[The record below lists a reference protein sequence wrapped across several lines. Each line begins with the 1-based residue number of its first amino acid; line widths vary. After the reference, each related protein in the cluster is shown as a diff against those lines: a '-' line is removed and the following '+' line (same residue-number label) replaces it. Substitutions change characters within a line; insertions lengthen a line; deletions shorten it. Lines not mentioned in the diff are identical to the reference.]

1 MRPRRAIAF
10 IIAMSLAIIAGT
22 TSAMAEQQF
31 VKVIDLGEGER
42 LHISDSEDGLL
53 TVAVTNDGN
62 VIESYS
68 LANAFTDEASI
79 KRQKFCA
86 ECETSYFI
94 PAYDRSSTYGATTGI
109 VVWNNPWWRLSIL
122 PLSRADAE
130 DSDGDGVS
138 EIVDYTVVDQ
148 QERKTIYRFDN
159 GILVKRE

>member
-1 MRPRRAIAF
+1 MRARRKLSS
-10 IIAMSLAIIAGT
+10 IIAVSLLFVAG
-22 TSAMAEQQF
+22 AGFALAEMAFE
-31 VKVIDLGEGER
+31 KVIDLGEGEQLR
-42 LHISDSEDGLL
+42 ISDNADSVLTLTLTSDGQLS
-53 TVAVTNDGN
+53 
-62 VIESYS
+62 ESYS
-68 LANAFTDEASI
+68 LANASTDEDSI
-79 KRQKFCA
+79 TQHKFCA
-86 ECETSYFI
+86 ECEPAFFV

-159 GILVKRE
+159 GFLVKRE